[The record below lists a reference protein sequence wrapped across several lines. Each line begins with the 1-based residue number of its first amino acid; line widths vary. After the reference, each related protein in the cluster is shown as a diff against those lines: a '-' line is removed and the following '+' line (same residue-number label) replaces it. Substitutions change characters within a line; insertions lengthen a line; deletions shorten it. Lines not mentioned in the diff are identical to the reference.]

1 MKDVPGVILYREFS
15 NAENVIHAT
24 SIGGTTGASYYNP
37 TRDLV
42 DSYLCSDGKTRWNS
56 PLYKGDKDMYD
67 EFSCRDHRLWLQVTP
82 PYRIDRSAS
91 TDAWGNKWQFTE
103 VAKDRSFIDS
113 LNIRLGI
120 GYGSAKERQKLYLS
134 VKAMTGGS
142 WEQSRISIFIWR
154 ISLGTSQ
161 LSAIITGNIIVRI
174 CQWDHSEMKRPICH
188 CSGWKR

>member
-1 MKDVPGVILYREFS
+1 
-15 NAENVIHAT
+15 
-24 SIGGTTGASYYNP
+24 
-37 TRDLV
+37 
-42 DSYLCSDGKTRWNS
+42 
-56 PLYKGDKDMYD
+56 MYD

-120 GYGSAKERQKLYLS
+120 GYGSAKERQKTLPFRQGYDG
-134 VKAMTGGS
+134 VS